1 MKLQLNYQQKEDIM
15 KSIFVNHHSP
25 IGFRSV
31 YKGIPIDSY
40 DQIKEFIDFTKYFVM
55 FRGPRRQG
63 ASSTRKCDAKAFDVY
78 ERDARAVRENRIE
91 REAFLRGVQWV
102 NNLLIKNRIRRN

>member
-1 MKLQLNYQQKEDIM
+1 MKLNYQQKENIM
-15 KSIFVNHHSP
+15 QSIFANHNSP

-40 DQIKEFIDFTKYFVM
+40 EQIKEFIDFTKYFVM
-55 FRGPRRQG
+55 FRGPRRRN

-78 ERDARAVRENRIE
+78 ERDARTVREIRIE
-91 REAFLRGVQWV
+91 REAFIRGVQWA
-102 NNLLIKNRIRRN
+102 NNRSH